1 MPYHY
6 KKTTKRIED
15 GFKLCNDLV
24 QLVQE
29 RCDIEKNYAK
39 SLSSWSNKWNNTIS
53 RGPEY
58 GTTEAA
64 WKALLTEADRLNEL
78 HLLVKDKLME
88 NVIGKIKQWQKE
100 KFHRSMMQLKE
111 KKELDDEF
119 KKVQKP
125 WAKALERVNKCKHD
139 YHTACK
145 VERTLSN
152 QERNASSD
160 SSFSPDQLQKIRERV
175 AKAQEEVSKSKE
187 RYEIALKDIGQMNH
201 GYMTEMTQVF
211 QKCQAMEEERLKFF
225 KDVLFDIHDCLN
237 ISTNP
242 ELPNIYEEFKH
253 SIQNADAAKDIKW
266 WSNTYG
272 IGMNTS
278 WPQFEAFSEE
288 FRDIIKDPKVK
299 KVVLSNDGVT
309 LINQHRFNEELPE
322 WNDSFT
328 TNGSVA
334 DSGELTASS
343 HGGGV
348 SVRAL
353 YDYEGAEGD
362 ELTFKQG
369 DVFEK
374 LEDEDEQGW
383 CKGRKGDQIGLY
395 PANYVEVITEKDR

>member
-1 MPYHY
+1 MEPGGY

-15 GFKLCNDLV
+15 GYRLCNDLI

-39 SLSSWSNKWNNTIS
+39 SLSDWSNKWNDTITK
-53 RGPEY
+53 GPEY

-64 WKALLTEADRLNEL
+64 WKAVLSEADRLNEL
-78 HLLVKDKLME
+78 HLQIKDKLVE
-88 NVIGKIKQWQKE
+88 NVISKIKQWQKE
-100 KFHRSMMQLKE
+100 KFHKSLLQLKE

-119 KKVQKP
+119 KRVQKP
-125 WAKALERVNKCKHD
+125 WAKALDRVNKCKHD
-139 YHTACK
+139 YHSACK
-145 VERTLSN
+145 NERTLAN

-160 SSFSPDQLQKIRERV
+160 SSFSPDQLRKIRERV
-175 AKAQEEVSKSKE
+175 AKAREEVSKSKE
-187 RYEIALKDIGQMNH
+187 RYEIALKEIGQMNH
-201 GYMTEMTQVF
+201 RYMTEMLQVF
-211 QKCQAMEEERLKFF
+211 QKSQEMEEERLKFF
-225 KDVLFDIHDCLN
+225 KDVLFDIHSCLN

-242 ELPNIYEEFKH
+242 ELPNIYEEFRH
-253 SIQNADAAKDIKW
+253 TLQNADASKDLEW

-272 IGMNTS
+272 IGMNMS
-278 WPQFEAFSEE
+278 WPQFEDFSEE
-288 FRDIIKDPKVK
+288 FREIIKDPKAK

-309 LINQHRFNEELPE
+309 LINQHKFNEELPE

-328 TNGSVA
+328 SNGSVA
-334 DSGELTASS
+334 DSGELTALN
-343 HGGGV
+343 HGGV

-353 YDYEGAEGD
+353 YDYTGAEAD

-383 CKGRKGDQIGLY
+383 CKGRKDDRIGLY
-395 PANYVEVITEKDR
+395 PANYVEVITDKDR